1 MKKFTLFAAAA
12 CMAMAANAQY
22 TCDPGAENVLAKK
35 PTSVDYIILSEE
47 AIAAFQG
54 AGAKMQYV
62 GPSPDEGRNLWYWN
76 GFDAGSDAYP
86 RVDFD
91 NGGYTSVEVNGVGGW
106 SGAGF
111 AINGP
116 LSDDKGP
123 GVDLSHFNDD
133 TMFHIAYMSPTNNA
147 PASIALILLDDGANG
162 SQPAKVALG
171 DAFNDNGAIFPAIG
185 PKAGDDWQGIEISL
199 GNLKK
204 LWPLFD
210 LKNKAAWGGNIMSFL
225 GGGVAGQTF
234 AFDALYFYNT
244 NEEGGLNEVGVNSN
258 VEFIV
263 TNNTVNVAGANGIV
277 LYNIAGAAVKST
289 EGTTLGI
296 NGLPAGVYVAK
307 AAGKTCKVV
316 VK

>member
-1 MKKFTLFAAAA
+1 MKKFTLIAAAA

-22 TCDPGAENVLAKK
+22 TCEAGAENVVNKK
-35 PTSVDYIILSEE
+35 PTNVDYIILSEE
-47 AIAAFQG
+47 AIASFTG
-54 AGAKMQYV
+54 VGAKMQYV

-76 GFDAGSDAYP
+76 GFNAGSDAYP

-91 NGGYTSVEVNGVGGW
+91 NGGYTSVEVNGQDGW

-116 LSDDKGP
+116 LSADKGA
-123 GVDLSHFNDD
+123 GVNLSHFNEN
-133 TMFHIAYMSPTNNA
+133 TVFHMAYFSPTNNA
-147 PASIALILLDDGANG
+147 PASIACIVLDDAANG
-162 SQPAKVALG
+162 SQPAKFALG

-185 PKAGDDWQGIEISL
+185 PKAGDDWQGLEITL
-199 GNLKK
+199 GQLKK
-204 LWPLFD
+204 LWPTFD
-210 LKNKAAWGGNIMSFL
+210 LTNKNAWGGNIFSFL
-225 GGGVAGQTF
+225 GGAVAGQTF
-234 AFDALYFYNT
+234 AFDALYFYNA
-244 NEEGGLNEVGVNSN
+244 EGEGGLNEVGVNSN

-263 TNNTVNVAGANGIV
+263 TANTVNVAGANGIV
-277 LYNIAGAAVKST
+277 LYNVAGAVVKST

-296 NGLPAGVYVAK
+296 NGLPAGIYVAK

>member
-62 GPSPDEGRNLWYWN
+62 GPDANEGRNLWYWDN
-76 GFDAGSDAYP
+76 TFNPGSDAYP

-91 NGGYTSVEVNGVGGW
+91 NGGYTSLEVGNAGW

-111 AINGP
+111 AIDGP
-116 LSDDKGP
+116 LNSAFP
-123 GVDLSHFNDD
+123 GVNLSHFNDD
-133 TMFHIAYMSPTNNA
+133 TMFHIAYMSPTNNG
-147 PASIALILLDDGANG
+147 PASVALILLDDGANG

-185 PKAGDDWQGIEISL
+185 PKLGDDWQGVEISL
-199 GNLKK
+199 GTLKK